1 MSDAISPIRTRIAA
15 GDIRTAVRGRPVSRA
30 QLADLDMAPDPVEA
44 ANQLAR
50 QLSAVT
56 YTFGNERELQD
67 AIWRRLEVSFGALA
81 QREVILSQADRPDFV
96 VEVSGHRVAVEVK
109 IRGARPAIMRQIGR
123 YAAHPT
129 IDAIVFASARR
140 TLLAGFPAEIH
151 GKPIAVALVAGPL

>member
-1 MSDAISPIRTRIAA
+1 M
-15 GDIRTAVRGRPVSRA
+15 SRA
-30 QLADLDMAPDPVEA
+30 QLADLAMAPDPGGS

-67 AIWRRLEVSFGALA
+67 AIWRRLGVSFGALA

-109 IRGARPAIMRQIGR
+109 TRGSRASIMRQIGR

-129 IDAIVFASARR
+129 IDAVVFASARR
-140 TLLAGFPAEIH
+140 TLLAGFPTAIH
-151 GKPIAVALVAGPL
+151 SKPVAVALVAGAL